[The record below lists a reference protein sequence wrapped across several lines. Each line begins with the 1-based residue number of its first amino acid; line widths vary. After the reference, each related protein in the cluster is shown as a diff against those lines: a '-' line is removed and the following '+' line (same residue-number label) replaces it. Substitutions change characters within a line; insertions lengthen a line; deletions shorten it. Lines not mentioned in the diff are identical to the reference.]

1 MAMCPLISYR
11 KEYYGQVECQG
22 SDCNFFGDKDCL
34 VRECMQAFIANQN
47 IERKIEDD

>member
-1 MAMCPLISYR
+1 MCPLISYR

-34 VRECMQAFIANQN
+34 VRECMQAFITNQN